1 MLQTIIPVLAALV
14 AIVPN
19 SPASNNPLDYPH
31 QVLKTRAGLEAVVML
46 PDAAKGFY
54 RGTRFDWSGHIGEVR
69 LGKHRYFGIWRKPH
83 DPQNFEHG
91 VGPCD
96 EFGLEDPAGYSEAKP
111 GESFLK
117 IGVGVLRRADD
128 KPYRFFENYE
138 IVGRG
143 KWQAYAD
150 EKRVRTVQTIDDVDG
165 WGIEYEKTIEAASN
179 INRNK
184 GPNAGKTEHTV
195 TLSRRLKNIGKK
207 RIQTTHYNHNFI
219 RFDDEPV
226 GSNYTMTVPRGLEI
240 VAAQREEAARLLE
253 QADNS
258 MKPKAAITQGVLFRY
273 SGQPRNKSQFS
284 LVIANTKTNAVLQID
299 QFHEVSDL
307 RLYMAPTAFC
317 PEPFMPLDLQPGDET
332 SWRTVYSFRIAPDDE

>member
-1 MLQTIIPVLAALV
+1 
-14 AIVPN
+14 
-19 SPASNNPLDYPH
+19 
-31 QVLKTRAGLEAVVML
+31 
-46 PDAAKGFY
+46 
-54 RGTRFDWSGHIGEVR
+54 
-69 LGKHRYFGIWRKPH
+69 
-83 DPQNFEHG
+83 
-91 VGPCD
+91 
-96 EFGLEDPAGYSEAKP
+96 LEDPAGYSEAKP

-138 IVGRG
+138 IDGRG

-299 QFHEVSDL
+299 QFYEVSEL